1 MTKTEKKLFEL
12 VRNNILTILFFAVTV
27 FAVAIHFC
35 GIGFE
40 SGDYKSFLKPWWDI
54 IKIGG
59 VGGLSRQVGNY
70 NIPYQIITFIMTL
83 FPWEPLI
90 AYKSLSIVFDF
101 IMAGSVMLLITEIT
115 KSKLYAL
122 VGYTL
127 TICSLTVLLNSSFWA
142 QCDSIYVTFIIL
154 SLYFLIKD
162 KTALSFIM
170 LGLAFAF
177 KLQMIFILPVFLFYY
192 VLSKK
197 VSIIN
202 FLIIPAVDFLLCL
215 PAVLFGRNIMDIFTI
230 YANQTDYGKQIQM
243 NCPNFFAL
251 ICEGKN
257 TEFYY
262 MFKTYSI
269 LITVVVLGFMLG
281 MFIYKKVDL
290 TNRKNL
296 LMTAIWTVFTC
307 IMFLSSMHERYSY
320 LLDILLIVY
329 AVCYRKNII
338 PAIICS
344 LISLRGYCSY
354 LFSYNVIE
362 LQHAAVVYFGVYL
375 YLTYVLIKEVILN
388 NNSKLEL
395 KTVKSK
401 E

>member
-1 MTKTEKKLFEL
+1 MTKTERKLFEL

-83 FPWEPLI
+83 FPWEPLV

-230 YANQTDYGKQIQM
+230 YANQDRK
-243 NCPNFFAL
+243 
-251 ICEGKN
+251 
-257 TEFYY
+257 
-262 MFKTYSI
+262 S
-269 LITVVVLGFMLG
+269 VV
-281 MFIYKKVDL
+281 
-290 TNRKNL
+290 
-296 LMTAIWTVFTC
+296 
-307 IMFLSSMHERYSY
+307 
-320 LLDILLIVY
+320 
-329 AVCYRKNII
+329 
-338 PAIICS
+338 
-344 LISLRGYCSY
+344 
-354 LFSYNVIE
+354 
-362 LQHAAVVYFGVYL
+362 
-375 YLTYVLIKEVILN
+375 
-388 NNSKLEL
+388 
-395 KTVKSK
+395 
-401 E
+401 